1 MCCLVLWPKLTRR
14 KHLKPVKPFSFA
26 VAVTLV
32 VLFLGHGMLPDLIIF
47 RNACA
52 ETVKIPQEAI
62 DALSKTG
69 QAMAEI
75 AAAARPTIVNVAST
89 DTTKIRETQDPSSQ
103 NEYGQPEKPKER
115 KQLSLGSGVIVD
127 ENGYILT
134 NKHIIENP
142 DSIKVRLFDKR
153 EFKGLLIGADPK
165 TDLAVI
171 KIDAKHLPVLK
182 IGDSDRLRVG
192 ETVMAIGNPYGLSQT
207 VTSGIVSATGRADV
221 GIAEYEDFIQT
232 DAAINPGNS
241 GGALV
246 NMRGELIGIN
256 TAIFSTTGGHQ
267 GIGFAIPSNMAKVVM
282 KSLML
287 NGKVI
292 RGWFGA
298 SIQALTPELA
308 KIFNLKD
315 ERGALVADVFE
326 GSPAEKAGLKRGDV
340 IIELNNKEIDE
351 PLNLR
356 NMVANTLPKTE
367 VTLKIIRKG
376 KVDVVRGTIEEL
388 PTETVKSSTAVDNY
402 LKGIYVQ
409 NLTPELKKTF
419 DIPKRIAGVAIID
432 IEDGTPADG
441 VLMKGDVIMEV
452 NNKLINNVKDFG
464 TSVSEIMPKQTV
476 LLLIYRSD
484 STTYITLSGEQ

>member
-1 MCCLVLWPKLTRR
+1 
-14 KHLKPVKPFSFA
+14 LKPLKLFSFA
-26 VAVTLV
+26 VAVTFVAL
-32 VLFLGHGMLPDLIIF
+32 LFGYGTLPDLITSSH
-47 RNACA
+47 AYA
-52 ETVKIPQEAI
+52 ETVKIPQEVI

-69 QAMAEI
+69 HAMAEI

-89 DTTKIRETQDPSSQ
+89 DTSKTREAQDPSSQ

-127 ENGYILT
+127 EDGYILT

-308 KIFNLKD
+308 KIFNLKN

-340 IIELNNKEIDE
+340 IIEFNSKEIDE
-351 PLNLR
+351 PLYLR
-356 NMVANTLPKTE
+356 NIVANTLPKTE

-376 KVDVVRGTIEEL
+376 KADMVKGTIEEL
-388 PTETVKSSTAVDNY
+388 PAETLKSSTAVDNY

-452 NNKLINNVKDFG
+452 DNKTINNVKDFE
-464 TSVSEIMPKQTV
+464 TSVSGIMLKQTV

-484 STTYITLSGEQ
+484 ATTYITLSGEQ

>member
-1 MCCLVLWPKLTRR
+1 MLWPNLDRR
-14 KHLKPVKPFSFA
+14 KHLKHVKRFSFTIA
-26 VAVTLV
+26 ITFVA
-32 VLFLGHGMLPDLIIF
+32 LFLGHGTLPDLIIF
-47 RNACA
+47 SHAYA

-69 QAMAEI
+69 HAMAEI
-75 AAAARPTIVNVAST
+75 ATAARPTIVNVAST
-89 DTTKIRETQDPSSQ
+89 DTTKIRETQDPSSR
-103 NEYGQPEKPKER
+103 NEYGQIEKPRER
-115 KQLSLGSGVIVD
+115 KQVSLGSGVIVD
-127 ENGYILT
+127 EDGYILT

-142 DSIKVRLFDKR
+142 DNIRVRLFDKR

-171 KIDAKHLPVLK
+171 KIDANHLPVLI
-182 IGDSDRLRVG
+182 IGDSDKLRVG

-282 KSLML
+282 RSLML

-298 SIQALTPELA
+298 SVQALTPELA
-308 KIFNLKD
+308 RIFKLKD

-326 GSPAEKAGLKRGDV
+326 GSPAEKAGLRRGDV
-340 IIELNNKEIDE
+340 IIEFNSKEIDE
-351 PLNLR
+351 PLYLR

-376 KVDVVRGTIEEL
+376 KVDVVKGAIEEL
-388 PTETVKSSTAVDNY
+388 PTETVKSSTVVDNY

-432 IEDGTPADG
+432 IDDGTPADG

-452 NNKLINNVKDFG
+452 NNKLINNVKDFD

-476 LLLIYRSD
+476 LLLIYRGD
-484 STTYITLSGEQ
+484 STTYVTLSGER

>member
-1 MCCLVLWPKLTRR
+1 MVLWPKLIRR
-14 KHLKPVKPFSFA
+14 KHLKPVKPFSFTIA
-26 VAVTLV
+26 ITFV
-32 VLFLGHGMLPDLIIF
+32 VLFLGHGTFPDLIISS
-47 RNACA
+47 RVCA
-52 ETVKIPQEAI
+52 ETVKIPQESV

-89 DTTKIRETQDPSSQ
+89 DTTKIRETHDPFSKH
-103 NEYGQPEKPKER
+103 EYGQLEKPKER
-115 KQLSLGSGVIVD
+115 KKVTLGSGVIVD
-127 ENGYILT
+127 EDGYILT
-134 NKHIIENP
+134 NNHIIEDPNN
-142 DSIKVRLFDKR
+142 IRVRLFDKR
-153 EFKGLLIGADPK
+153 EFRGLLIGADPK

-182 IGDSDRLRVG
+182 MGDSDKLRVG

-267 GIGFAIPSNMAKVVM
+267 GIGFAIPSNMAKTVM

-298 SIQALTPELA
+298 SIQALTPELG
-308 KIFNLKD
+308 KIFKLKD
-315 ERGALVADVFE
+315 ERGALVSDVFE
-326 GSPAEKAGLKRGDV
+326 GSPAEKAGLIKGDV
-340 IIELNNKEIDE
+340 VIECNSKEIDE
-351 PLNLR
+351 PLSLR

-367 VTLKIIRKG
+367 ITLKIIRKG
-376 KVDVVRGTIEEL
+376 KVDVVKGTIEEL
-388 PTETVKSSTAVDNY
+388 PAETLKSSTVADNY
-402 LKGIYVQ
+402 LKGIFVQ
-409 NLTPELKKTF
+409 NLNPELKKTF
-419 DIPKRIAGVAIID
+419 DIPKRITGVAIID
-432 IEDGTPADG
+432 VEDGTPADG

-452 NNKLINNVKDFG
+452 DNKIINNVKDFD
-464 TSVSEIMPKQTV
+464 TSVSEIMPRQTV
-476 LLLIYRSD
+476 LLLIYRND
-484 STTYITLSGEQ
+484 FTTYVTLSGEH